1 MALVVGG
8 TCRARAAGPLGKGDA
23 MEMESFFKVRQSKA
37 YAVVEFHTES
47 LMNPLELERIGQ
59 GLYRLVDD
67 AGHHQVVL
75 DFSAVKYLSSQA
87 VGIILTMNKK
97 AAQFP
102 EGRLV
107 LCGIGQQLLQL
118 LKITRLDRLLNI
130 VSSQK
135 EIEPLAAGEK
145 K

>member
-1 MALVVGG
+1 
-8 TCRARAAGPLGKGDA
+8 
-23 MEMESFFKVRQSKA
+23 MEMESFFTVRQSKG
-37 YAVVEFHTES
+37 YAVVEFQTDS

-59 GLYRLVDD
+59 GLYRLVDE

-130 VSSQK
+130 VASQK
-135 EIEPLAAGEK
+135 EIEPIAAGEK
-145 K
+145 ENK

>member
-1 MALVVGG
+1 
-8 TCRARAAGPLGKGDA
+8 
-23 MEMESFFKVRQSKA
+23 MEMESFFTVRQSKG
-37 YAVVEFHTES
+37 YALVEFRTDS

-59 GLYRLVDD
+59 GLYRLVDE
-67 AGHHQVVL
+67 AGHHRVVL

-130 VSSQK
+130 VASQK
-135 EIEPLAAGEK
+135 EIDAVPAEGEK